1 MIEERRN
8 QYLFRGKTQRM
19 KKECVKKISVILYHR
34 ACLFLVTQVKQD
46 WQHYL
51 KSIRKG
57 KKTGPRGNPATSN
70 PLANDEFVN
79 KSGSDCNVYDEN
91 TEKGHAKEIRPSKA
105 STSNMMIPS
114 TVLKQLA
121 TALEKGNNFKSM
133 MDIMTSTAE
142 PSQINDKLVFV
153 PSFSVVKS
161 LVLRDKDGK
170 SFPEISFDEVASYI
184 QQLFGTEPLHES
196 KVAYGPLNQSMTYL
210 PREIHGAPPG
220 SFVVRLSEIMGSIR
234 CLQKMGLFWMAIIAE
249 LRRFWSEGQP
259 VPLLPLD
266 ETPDLNFC
274 LLHQHLQA
282 VNCCIARK
290 RRRFEAITS
299 LQCTMENLNAD
310 SDNLVVSSSTICSNS
325 SALFARL
332 SNGNLILRLGAAHPS
347 QDLTLLE
354 TGEPMYSPVTQE
366 GPIFTEDLI
375 RENEEFVIRTGSVG
389 AACSQLLSDMQSF
402 KAANPGCILE
412 DFVRW
417 HSPPDW
423 IECESNTS
431 TGNTSDGEAKCK
443 QGQLSI
449 RMKKEGNLWRELWEN
464 AKPVPAVNQAPLYD
478 EDLAVDGI
486 FNLLEEIAPADIFQ
500 QLLVAALSAG
510 FAIAETAIPI
520 DSESAN
526 LFNESKQYVI
536 STCQYELN
544 SENIDNL
551 CQVYATVETLLAHP
565 EAAITTKKPDNRINS
580 ELKRRFE
587 KFNLNFPGKN
597 KPFFGKPSGKDKGL
611 TSDDSQPRRLA
622 HFFDPRSSLFMKK
635 SAHAS
640 APAAA
645 ASAAEPLSSDE
656 NEWTIV

>member
-1 MIEERRN
+1 MDSSLVSKAKTAFHSAAAKAEKVLTEIKADLRNDRGEEKSVS
-8 QYLFRGKTQRM
+8 LSGKNTENEDR
-19 KKECVKKISVILYHR
+19 I
-34 ACLFLVTQVKQD
+34 QVKQD
-46 WQHYL
+46 WQRYL

-57 KKTGPRGNPATSN
+57 KKTNLWGDAALD
-70 PLANDEFVN
+70 PLADDKFVN
-79 KSGSDCNVYDEN
+79 KGESDCNVYDNN
-91 TEKGHAKEIRPSKA
+91 TERGHAKETHPSKA
-105 STSNMMIPS
+105 LNSNMMIPS

-121 TALEKGNNFKSM
+121 TALEKGNNFKSV
-133 MDIMTSTAE
+133 MDITLSTVE

-161 LVLRDKDGK
+161 LVLRDKDVK

-184 QQLFGTEPLHES
+184 QQLFWTEPLDEN
-196 KVAYGPLNQSMTYL
+196 KVAYGPSDNSMTYL

-220 SFVVRLSEIMGSIR
+220 SFVVRLSEIMGSIKS
-234 CLQKMGLFWMAIIAE
+234 LQKMGLFWMAIIAE
-249 LRRFWSEGQP
+249 LRRFWSKGQP

-266 ETPDLNFC
+266 EIPDLNFC

-290 RRRFEAITS
+290 RRRLEAINS
-299 LQCTMENLNAD
+299 LQCTVEKLSAD
-310 SDNLVVSSSTICSNS
+310 SDNLVISSSSTMS
-325 SALFARL
+325 STSSTLVARL

-354 TGEPMYSPVTQE
+354 TGEP
-366 GPIFTEDLI
+366 I
-375 RENEEFVIRTGSVG
+375 VG
-389 AACSQLLSDMQSF
+389 AACSQLLSDMQAF

-423 IECESNTS
+423 IECESCGS
-431 TGNTSDGEAKCK
+431 TGNTSDGEGKCK
-443 QGQLSI
+443 QGQLSV

-486 FNLLEEIAPADIFQ
+486 FNLLEEIAPPDIFQ
-500 QLLVAALSAG
+500 QLFVAALSAG
-510 FAIAETAIPI
+510 FAIAETTIAI
-520 DSESAN
+520 DGESAN
-526 LFNESKQYVI
+526 LFNECKHYVI
-536 STCQYELN
+536 STCQHELN
-544 SENIDNL
+544 SENIDHL

-565 EAAITTKKPDNRINS
+565 EAAPTIKKPDNKINN

-597 KPFFGKPSGKDKGL
+597 KPLFGKPSAKDKASG
-611 TSDDSQPRRLA
+611 DSQPRRLA
-622 HFFDPRSSLFMKK
+622 QFFDSKSSLFMKK
-635 SAHAS
+635 SAPAS
-640 APAAA
+640 APTVSSAAA
-645 ASAAEPLSSDE
+645 AAATSLSSDE
-656 NEWTIV
+656 NDWTIV